1 MGKKFCTA
9 VVLAAGQGKRMGG
22 RVAKQY
28 LEVGGKPLLYYALS
42 AFEKVPFIDSI
53 VLTVGD
59 AGQISYCKR
68 EILDVYGFQKVDI
81 LTVGG
86 KERFDSVRRALEAIG
101 HGVQADGAAV
111 GSAARLE
118 ALRAH
123 AKDGYVFIHDGAR
136 PVVSQDIL
144 RRCLDAVEKYGA
156 CAAAMPAKD
165 TVKIADARGF
175 AEYTP
180 NRDLVWTM
188 QTPQTFAFSLIDSA
202 YQKLEEERPRWEKEG
217 LRITDDAMAVETFL
231 KQKVKL
237 VEGSYENL
245 KVTTPEDLV
254 LAELFLRENG
264 QTEL

>member
-42 AFEKVPFIDSI
+42 AFEKAPFIDSI

-86 KERFDSVRRALEAIG
+86 KERFDSVRRALE
-101 HGVQADGAAV
+101 
-111 GSAARLE
+111 ARLE

-254 LAELFLRENG
+254 LAELFLRKTDRQSCEI
-264 QTEL
+264 L